1 MCVMTR
7 LFSIL
12 LLAFSLSAC
21 QSSQV
26 ENNKVATDYAAE
38 LDSGASFSH
47 QLSVLSKHNV
57 IYFPLDS
64 SVIADEYNEYL
75 KSTGAFLVNNPT
87 VGVVIEGHAD
97 ERGTPEYNIVLGEKR
112 ARTVE
117 SVLMSYGVRAEQLD
131 IVSFGKSRP
140 AVLGH
145 NETSWSMNRR
155 AVLNFQELPE

>member
-1 MCVMTR
+1 MSVMTR

-21 QSSQV
+21 QGSHTES
-26 ENNKVATDYAAE
+26 NKAATDYAAE
-38 LDSGASFSH
+38 LDSSASFSH
-47 QLSVLSKHNV
+47 QLLLLSKNNI

-64 SVIADEYNEYL
+64 SVIADEYTEYL
-75 KSTGAFLVNNPT
+75 KATGTFLANNPT

-117 SVLMSYGVRAEQLD
+117 SVLISYGVRAEQLD

-155 AVLNFQELPE
+155 AVLDFQELPE